1 MIVSAILLLYP
12 VIASPITADDRYWY
26 VGTAAGSDGSFVQL
40 VGFSWERLLWHVD
53 IGRMVLLAEIERRF
67 IDLGIIEVAVATS
80 TPITVYQALLK
91 LGLLGGGILCVLAFV
106 RSLRWRTSDGTL
118 ARVSRRT
125 LVLVGVAGTLAVA
138 VGVQATRP
146 SQNGWIAYPVLT
158 YGAVAFTFGSIA
170 LLLWLTRLVAE
181 RSRAMAVGAAVV
193 LALLAVA
200 TILSY
205 ELVFPAVPVAALA
218 LLVIPVTDRAHR
230 AAGRRAKLVTGLAY
244 VGTFIPIFVAA
255 RLYLANTCVDQA
267 CYSGVQMKLGI
278 DAMRATAY
286 TFVAAIPGSSDSELL
301 RDLDAVGWAHRY
313 PVMPEWWSVL
323 AGLLALSAL
332 SILWWAMRSDI
343 PSSEVPEG
351 TSISRLAHRRA
362 EAHMLAVG
370 AVLTL
375 LVALGAAAV
384 MGIGSRTQDRI
395 TDMGQPYRNIVVTW
409 TGLAFCLVLAVV
421 ALGLIFPRRRAVM
434 TWIVLAIAIGTVA
447 TLTLPGN
454 LMALRAARIT
464 HAVTD
469 AINWEV
475 VQGDTSQS
483 GDARRC
489 QLFDELDQQT
499 SGYVT
504 YARESIKNDS
514 STAFEIYHGAPF
526 CSEFSPAR
534 DTE

>member
-1 MIVSAILLLYP
+1 MIVAAIMLVYP

-26 VGTAAGSDGSFVQL
+26 VGSAAGSNGSFVEL
-40 VGFSWERLLWHVD
+40 VGFAWERLLWHVD

-67 IDLGIIEVAVATS
+67 VYLGIIELAVATA

-106 RSLRWRTSDGTL
+106 RSLRWRTPDGTL

-146 SQNGWIAYPVLT
+146 GHNGWIAYPVLT
-158 YGAVAFTFGSIA
+158 YGAVAFIFGSIA

-181 RSRAMAVGAAVV
+181 RSRAMAIGAAVV
-193 LALLAVA
+193 LVMLALA
-200 TILSY
+200 TNLSY

-244 VGTFIPIFVAA
+244 VGTFVPVFVAA
-255 RLYLANTCVDQA
+255 RLYLASNCADQS
-267 CYSGVQMKLGI
+267 CYSGVQVELGSA
-278 DAMRATAY
+278 AMRATAY
-286 TFVAAIPGSSDSELL
+286 TFVAAIPGSSDNELL
-301 RDLDAVGWAHRY
+301 GDLDAVGWADRY
-313 PVMPEWWSVL
+313 PVPPDWWSVL
-323 AGLLALSAL
+323 AGLVALGAL
-332 SILWWAMRSDI
+332 SILWWAMRTEL
-343 PSSEVPEG
+343 PSSEGPG
-351 TSISRLAHRRA
+351 GASISRSAHRRA
-362 EAHMLAVG
+362 EAHMLVVG
-370 AVLTL
+370 AALSL
-375 LVALGAAAV
+375 LAALGAAAV
-384 MGIGSRTQDRI
+384 MGIGSRTQERI
-395 TDMGQPYRNIVVTW
+395 TEMGDPYRNIVVTW
-409 TGLAFCLVLAVV
+409 TGLAFCLVLVVV
-421 ALGLIFPRRRAVM
+421 ALGLIWPQRRAVM
-434 TWIVLAIAIGTVA
+434 AWIALAIAIGTLA
-447 TLTLPGN
+447 TFTLPGN

-464 HAVTD
+464 HTVTD

-489 QLFDELDQQT
+489 ELFERLDEQT

-504 YARESIKNDS
+504 YAREPIKNDS
-514 STAFEIYHGAPF
+514 NTAFEIYHGAPF
-526 CSEFSPAR
+526 CSEFSPTP
-534 DTE
+534 DPE

>member
-1 MIVSAILLLYP
+1 
-12 VIASPITADDRYWY
+12 
-26 VGTAAGSDGSFVQL
+26 
-40 VGFSWERLLWHVD
+40 
-53 IGRMVLLAEIERRF
+53 
-67 IDLGIIEVAVATS
+67 
-80 TPITVYQALLK
+80 
-91 LGLLGGGILCVLAFV
+91 
-106 RSLRWRTSDGTL
+106 
-118 ARVSRRT
+118 
-125 LVLVGVAGTLAVA
+125 
-138 VGVQATRP
+138 
-146 SQNGWIAYPVLT
+146 
-158 YGAVAFTFGSIA
+158 
-170 LLLWLTRLVAE
+170 
-181 RSRAMAVGAAVV
+181 
-193 LALLAVA
+193 
-200 TILSY
+200 
-205 ELVFPAVPVAALA
+205 
-218 LLVIPVTDRAHR
+218 
-230 AAGRRAKLVTGLAY
+230 LAY